1 MSIKIFNIKSWK
13 YRITVTVAAL
23 MLLLAPGNFMGCE
36 PEDWMISVDC
46 NDCYGYLPDS
56 ANLIIYITIDE
67 ENDSVPITFYRGDYE
82 DGEIDW
88 QDTATTDEFYLFSEM
103 NREYT
108 VTAKYNSGEDTIIA
122 FDKDEMFMDDAA
134 AECGSPC
141 YIVKGGILD
150 LRLLK

>member
-1 MSIKIFNIKSWK
+1 
-13 YRITVTVAAL
+13 

-46 NDCYGYLPDS
+46 NDCYGYMPDS

-88 QDTATTDEFYLFSEM
+88 QDTATTDEFYLYSEM

-108 VTAKYNSGEDTIIA
+108 VTAKYKSGEDTIIA
-122 FDKDEMFMDDAA
+122 FDQDEMFLDGAG

-141 YIVKGGILD
+141 FIVKGGILD